1 MAIVS
6 PLRRAA
12 RGARDTYRAARF
24 QAWVARLRL
33 QLRRNGGRLVLD
45 VKDAPLME
53 ELPTIRATMTGDGDA
68 TLTLRIGEGVKFGRR
83 CTIEIWALGTNL
95 LELGDRVLVEDDVK
109 LHLNDGTIRVGA
121 TSQLRDNVRLK
132 SQGQLLLGE
141 RVVLGYLTML
151 HCSERI
157 EFEDWVGLSERVTVV
172 DSDHGFDGSDDYF
185 FDAPLRTAPVHFER
199 NAFAAAGTI
208 IMRGVH
214 VGRNAVIAGGAVVP
228 RGDYPGGWLIMGM
241 PAKPYKPLAKAAP
254 SGEPVEREDRA
265 PLRAVRPDDGHP
277 AGADSAQG

>member
-1 MAIVS
+1 M
-6 PLRRAA
+6 
-12 RGARDTYRAARF
+12 
-24 QAWVARLRL
+24 
-33 QLRRNGGRLVLD
+33 RRNGGRLVLD
-45 VKDAPLME
+45 APHGATME
-53 ELPTIRATMTGDGDA
+53 EPPLIRARMRGEGDG
-68 TLTLRIGEGVKFGRR
+68 TFTLRIGRGVTFGRR
-83 CTIEIWALGTNL
+83 CVIEVWAPATNV
-95 LELGDRVLVEDDVK
+95 LEIGDDVLVEDDVK
-109 LHLNDGTIRVGA
+109 LHLNGGTIRVGA

-151 HCSERI
+151 HCTERI

-172 DSDHGFDGSDDYF
+172 DSDHGFDGGDDYF
-185 FDAPLRTAPVHFER
+185 FDAPLKTAPVHFER

-241 PAKPYKPLAKAAP
+241 PAKPFKPLPRARLD
-254 SGEPVEREDRA
+254 GDLEREDFA
-265 PLRAVRPDDGHP
+265 TLDSPLPGQGHR
-277 AGADSAQG
+277 AGADPPQD